1 MSKKLEHNGLW
12 ESSRMMLPQHKEAF
26 TAAQQKIAHRQRPI
40 IHDDE
45 YELMVR
51 HIKESYYTK
60 KRVVIELFHETE
72 SIYMIGHVHKIDE
85 QSQRIEFSHEDEL
98 VWLNIGQITNVRNRP
113 NNR

>member
-26 TAAQQKIAHRQRPI
+26 IAAQQKVDRQQRPI

-60 KRVVIELFHETE
+60 KHVFIELFHETE
-72 SIYMIGHVHKIDE
+72 SIYMIGHVNKIDE
-85 QSQRIEFSHEDEL
+85 QSQRIEFLHEEQL
-98 VWLNIGQITNVRNRP
+98 IWLSIEQITNVSNRP
-113 NNR
+113 HQR